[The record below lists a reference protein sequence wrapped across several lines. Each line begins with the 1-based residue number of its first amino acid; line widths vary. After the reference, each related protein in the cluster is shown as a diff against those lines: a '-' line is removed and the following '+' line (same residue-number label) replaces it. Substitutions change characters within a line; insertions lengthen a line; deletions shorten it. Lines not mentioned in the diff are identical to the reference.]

1 MLRSLADALGGRN
14 TDDHRAIRRISCLIY
29 PGGASAKRRK
39 GLIAS
44 RQDSLAFTR

>member
-1 MLRSLADALGGRN
+1 MLQSLADALGDGNRH
-14 TDDHRAIRRISCLIY
+14 DHRAIRRILCLIY